1 MTGRG
6 IEQINIRVVPGATGH
21 FKPANIA
28 PGDDVLICS
37 LHYLRRCV
45 NFYYQRGA
53 VEAVE
58 IGQRREGLRTW
69 QIWLFQGNDP
79 AWLAPHLPHLATQI
93 REVRE
98 YDGLMPAPDQI
109 VIAG

>member
-1 MTGRG
+1 M
-6 IEQINIRVVPGATGH
+6 
-21 FKPANIA
+21 
-28 PGDDVLICS
+28 
-37 LHYLRRCV
+37 

-58 IGQRREGLRTW
+58 IGQRGEGLRTR
-69 QIWLFQGNDP
+69 QIWLFQSNDP
-79 AWLAPHLPHLATQI
+79 AWLAPHLPRLATRI

-98 YDGLMPAPDQI
+98 YDGLKPAPDQI